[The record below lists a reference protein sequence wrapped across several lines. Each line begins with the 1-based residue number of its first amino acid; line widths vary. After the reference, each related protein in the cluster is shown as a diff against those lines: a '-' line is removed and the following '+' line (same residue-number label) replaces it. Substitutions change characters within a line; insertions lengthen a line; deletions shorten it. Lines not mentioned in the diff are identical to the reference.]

1 MLSEKKIS
9 VRYKAFLL
17 ILVSVTVLFS
27 SFVSNADE
35 YQLSGSSLY
44 ARSAILMDAQNGRVL
59 FEKNAYEKMPNA
71 STTKI
76 LTCILALESGKLNDV
91 VTVSKNAQSQPKVK
105 MNLVEGDEFI
115 LSDLLYSL
123 MLESHNDTAVAIAE
137 AVAGDTQQFSE
148 MMNRKAE
155 EIGCLNTCFLTPNGL
170 DATVEGREHGTTAY
184 DLALI
189 SAYAIQ
195 NETFLEIINTREKEI
210 CNVSK
215 TRHYY
220 LNNANAFLNSYEGAI
235 GIKTGYTSKAGYC
248 FVGAVRQNGGTF
260 ISVCLGSGWPPNKNY
275 KWEDTNKLMSFGKV
289 KYELCQYTETVLEIP
304 TEVENGIQE
313 EVLLYPAK
321 TQFNF
326 LKAENEEVSFWDEI
340 SGVPVAPIEAGE
352 VVGVRHY
359 EIDGVEIGSTN
370 LLVKE
375 GIKERTYSFYL
386 DYVYGVFL
394 FGY

>member
-1 MLSEKKIS
+1 MLQKKII
-9 VRYKAFLL
+9 RIKCRAFFL
-17 ILVSVTVLFS
+17 ITLSLIVLFS

-35 YQLSGSSLY
+35 YQLSGNALY

-91 VTVSKNAQSQPKVK
+91 VTVSQNAQSQPKVK
-105 MNLVEGDEFI
+105 MNLTEGDEFI

-123 MLESHNDTAVAIAE
+123 MLESHNDTAVVIAE
-137 AVAGDTQQFSE
+137 AVAGDTQRFSE
-148 MMNRKAE
+148 MMNQKAK
-155 EIGCLNTCFLTPNGL
+155 EIGCLDTCFITPNGL
-170 DATVEGREHGTTAY
+170 DATIEGREHGTTAY

-189 SAYAIQ
+189 SAYAIL

-210 CNVSK
+210 SNVSQTK
-215 TRHYY
+215 HYH

-248 FVGAVRQNGGTF
+248 FVGAARQNGGTF

-275 KWEDTNKLMSFGKV
+275 KWEDTKKLMNFGKE
-289 KYELCQYTETVLEIP
+289 KYELCQYEETVLEISL
-304 TEVENGIQE
+304 EIENGIWDE
-313 EVLLYPAK
+313 LLLYPDE
-321 TQFNF
+321 TQFSF
-326 LKAENEEVSFWDEI
+326 LKAKNEKVSFRDEI
-340 SGVPVAPIEAGE
+340 TIMPVAPIEADE

-359 EIDGVEIGSTN
+359 EIDGVEIFATN
-370 LLVKE
+370 LLAKE
-375 GIKERTYSFYL
+375 GVKERTYSFYL
-386 DYVYGVFL
+386 DCVYDAFL
-394 FGY
+394 FGQ